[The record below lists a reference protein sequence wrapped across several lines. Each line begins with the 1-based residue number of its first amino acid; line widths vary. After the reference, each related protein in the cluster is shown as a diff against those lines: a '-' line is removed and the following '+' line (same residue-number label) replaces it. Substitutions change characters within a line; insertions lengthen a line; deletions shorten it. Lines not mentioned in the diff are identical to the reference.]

1 MIRSSFR
8 IQCFGD
14 LVFVSCKKGDFMRG
28 IGHGSTIAEA
38 LHNMNFWRIKVSED
52 GYQNYSGVLS

>member
-14 LVFVSCKKGDFMRG
+14 LVFVSCKKGNFMRG
-28 IGHGSTIAEA
+28 VGYGSTIAEA
-38 LHNMNFWRIKVSED
+38 LRNMVFRKIE
-52 GYQNYSGVLS
+52 GE